1 MRENSREGKIRWIKF
16 NCCAKQTVLVKQKRK
31 QLSFLKNVSI
41 FIRDESESARMKNNF
56 SKRQLDERILIMSSR
71 RRKNP
76 HPKRA
81 VNARTVLKGEK
92 EEPLVLCSRIPDE
105 DDDFN
110 EANHHQIQKE
120 EDRRTKRR
128 DEERRSDNCRKGANR
143 TRARVRCLREGVS
156 ISIHLAIH
164 MRTHTNEKPYECDVC
179 EKAFSSI

>member
-16 NCCAKQTVLVKQKRK
+16 NCCAKQNSFGQKIKRSK
-31 QLSFLKNVSI
+31 ETSFLKNVSI
-41 FIRDESESARMKNNF
+41 FFFLARHKT
-56 SKRQLDERILIMSSR
+56 KYCEKEPLLLCERLEEQRRSMS

-105 DDDFN
+105 DDDL

-120 EDRRTKRR
+120 ERKKKGGRGRERSTSAMCARR
-128 DEERRSDNCRKGANR
+128 
-143 TRARVRCLREGVS
+143 
-156 ISIHLAIH
+156 
-164 MRTHTNEKPYECDVC
+164 
-179 EKAFSSI
+179 F